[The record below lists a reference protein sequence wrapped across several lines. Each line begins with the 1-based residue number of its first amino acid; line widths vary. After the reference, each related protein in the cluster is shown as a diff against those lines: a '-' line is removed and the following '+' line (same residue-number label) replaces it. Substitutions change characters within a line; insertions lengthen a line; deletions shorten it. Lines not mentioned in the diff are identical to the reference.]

1 MARKIKQE
9 YYRLDDLLSIEAN
22 YYILLGERSNG
33 KSYAVKEHILERA
46 YKERKKFMLLRRY
59 SDDIKNPLVN
69 AYFSDMIEYIIKM
82 TKGTFNNIFCKNGKI
97 FMEYIDEDGEQ
108 QNVIDIGYVRSLS
121 QAERLKSNSY
131 LDVDEIVFEEFIA
144 TGCYLPMEI
153 NLFESIISTVARRRR
168 IKVFMIGNTISRNCI
183 YFQHFSL
190 LNVPKQEQG
199 TIDIYEMPTDP
210 PQYNDDGT
218 EVVVRIA
225 VELCENKTANTK
237 MFAGNSQKA
246 ISNGAWT
253 SEVQPKIKFKDS
265 FEELYRVVF
274 KFRMAMFLG
283 RFYVDNENGDMF
295 WVVEPKVKPI
305 RDGTRVISDEINP
318 SALYTSNLTPLFT
331 QEKIMFDYIKR
342 DKVFYSDNLTGTEF
356 KEAIK
361 YFINN
366 KIGYR

>member
-1 MARKIKQE
+1 MRILGIDPGLATMGYGVIDAASGKLKLVSAGAIITKPDQKTPD
-9 YYRLDDLLSIEAN
+9 RLRVIRRDIHDLLMAF
-22 YYILLGERSNG
+22 
-33 KSYAVKEHILERA
+33 K
-46 YKERKKFMLLRRY
+46 
-59 SDDIKNPLVN
+59 P
-69 AYFSDMIEYIIKM
+69 
-82 TKGTFNNIFCKNGKI
+82 
-97 FMEYIDEDGEQ
+97 
-108 QNVIDIGYVRSLS
+108 
-121 QAERLKSNSY
+121 
-131 LDVDEIVFEEFIA
+131 DEIVFEEFIA

-153 NLFESIISTVARRRR
+153 NLFESIISTVARRRK

-210 PQYNDDGT
+210 PQYNEDGT
-218 EVVVRIA
+218 QVVIKIA

-265 FEELYRVVF
+265 FDEIYRIVF
-274 KFRMAMFLG
+274 KFRMSMFLA

-305 RDGTRVISDEINP
+305 KDGTRVISDVI
-318 SALYTSNLTPLFT
+318 SASSLYTSNLNPLCP
-331 QEKIMFDYIKR
+331 QEKIMFDYIKK

-356 KEAIK
+356 KEAVR

-366 KIGYR
+366 KIGYK